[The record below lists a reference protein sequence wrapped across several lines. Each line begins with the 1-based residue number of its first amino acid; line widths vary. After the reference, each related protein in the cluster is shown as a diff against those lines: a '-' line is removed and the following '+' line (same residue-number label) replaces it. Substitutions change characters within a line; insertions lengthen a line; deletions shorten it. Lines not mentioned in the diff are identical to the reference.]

1 MSPLSAGVC
10 LTINQHTRCMEQDA
24 GMPRIPGTGRRTP
37 GSRRRASRRDEHV
50 ADTRQA
56 LVQAARGL
64 FAERGYAA
72 TGTEDIVAAAR
83 VTRGALYH
91 HFRDKADLFR
101 AVMADSAREMADRL
115 VEQET
120 RRAEEHPGDAW
131 QLLRTG
137 FQSFLDACT
146 DHDFQRIVLIEGPA
160 VLGHSAWDALVEE
173 HGYVLLEEVL
183 TEAIRDGRI
192 DPMPVKP
199 LTRMLASLISEA
211 SLYIARAEDHEAA
224 RAEAGAVL
232 DRMLAGLTV
241 AAPTEAASA

>member
-1 MSPLSAGVC
+1 MRSPRFSGV
-10 LTINQHTRCMEQDA
+10 
-24 GMPRIPGTGRRTP
+24 PRVPEGGRGGRRAEQVT
-37 GSRRRASRRDEHV
+37 
-50 ADTRQA
+50 DTRQA
-56 LVQAARGL
+56 LVEVARTL

-101 AVMADSAREMADRL
+101 AVMAECAQEMAERL

-120 RRAEEHPGDAW
+120 LRAQAEQGDSW

-146 DHDFQRIVLIEGPA
+146 DPDFQRIVLVEGPA
-160 VLGHSAWDALVEE
+160 VLGHSAWDALVEQ
-173 HGYVLLEEVL
+173 HGYGLLAEAL
-183 TEAIRDGRI
+183 TEAIQEGRI
-192 DPMPVKP
+192 DDLPVPP

-211 SLYIARAEDHEAA
+211 SLYIARAEDHGLA
-224 RAEAGAVL
+224 RREAGLVL
-232 DRMLAGLTV
+232 DRLLVGLTRPAV
-241 AAPTEAASA
+241 ASGPAPS

>member
-1 MSPLSAGVC
+1 MTPQL
-10 LTINQHTRCMEQDA
+10 
-24 GMPRIPGTGRRTP
+24 P
-37 GSRRRASRRDEHV
+37 GSRRADHV
-50 ADTRQA
+50 TDTRRA
-56 LVQAARGL
+56 LLEAARQL

-101 AVMADSAREMADRL
+101 AVMAECAREMAERL

-146 DHDFQRIVLIEGPA
+146 DPDFQRVVLIEGPA
-160 VLGHSAWDALVEE
+160 VLGHSAWDALVEQ
-173 HGYVLLEEVL
+173 HGYLLLAEAL
-183 TEAIRDGRI
+183 TEAIREGRI
-192 DPMPVKP
+192 DALPVRP
-199 LTRMLASLISEA
+199 LTRMLAALISEA
-211 SLYIARAEDHEAA
+211 SLYIARTEDHEQA
-224 RAEAGAVL
+224 RREAGEVL
-232 DRMLAGLTV
+232 DRLLAGLMV
-241 AAPTEAASA
+241 PKSAR